1 MCRQSYMS
9 KVKGLHE
16 RHPLMHQPTNNRTVE
31 YLRDPWIPHPL
42 SSTRAI
48 RLSTSPQTP
57 FLGPLS
63 DSPPLF
69 RQANLDHFERI
80 VEAVV
85 EWVPEGSGVCELY
98 AGVGVL
104 GLNCALKARFV
115 RCSDVNSFNP
125 RSFERSR

>member
-1 MCRQSYMS
+1 MCHYSYMS
-9 KVKGLHE
+9 TAEGLRE
-16 RHPLMHQPTNNRTVE
+16 RRPLMHQPTYNRTVE
-31 YLRDPWIPHPL
+31 YLRDHRLLRSL
-42 SSTRAI
+42 STTRAV
-48 RLSTSPQTP
+48 RYSTTPQTP

-69 RQANLDHFERI
+69 RQANLDHFESI

-104 GLNCALKARFV
+104 GLNCARKARFV